1 MSDGTTEKSNEPLS
15 ENSAE
20 GTAATATATEPVV
33 ENPCRRELDLEIPA
47 EEVSK
52 AMEKVAK
59 DFAKV
64 ARVAGFRPGKAP
76 ITLIR
81 RKFADDI
88 KGEVLQSLVPQRVEK
103 AVTEQNLTPISQ
115 PQVEQLDFNDG
126 QAIKFRAVFEVLP
139 EFEVGNYK
147 DLQLEMPAMDVAEE
161 DVTKTL
167 EEMRERAATF
177 APAEGRPVQDG
188 DYVQLKLTGTPEG
201 EGEPLQADSVLC
213 HIGAEETMAPFNEN
227 LRGVNIGDHKDF
239 DVPYPADYPDAK
251 LAGKTFHYSVD
262 VLGIKTKKL
271 AELNDEFA
279 KDVSD
284 ASGLEELN
292 KKIREG
298 LEHQRDHKHKDLLR
312 EKVLNEIVKLH
323 DFPVPQSL
331 VEHQMDVRL
340 ERVVRSLAQQGV
352 DPRAVNIDW
361 VSLRQRNAD
370 RAKDDVK
377 AELIV
382 DRIATAEN
390 IDVNEEEV
398 EHELEHMAGH
408 SNESAEAIRA
418 RLTKQGTLD
427 RIKAKLRSDK
437 TLDWLAQNARVTT
450 TAAPAEAK

>member
-1 MSDGTTEKSNEPLS
+1 MSEGTEKT
-15 ENSAE
+15 AE
-20 GTAATATATEPVV
+20 ITPEGRPKGGPESTNQAAAEAT
-33 ENPCRRELDLEIPA
+33 CRRELELEIPA

-52 AMEKVAK
+52 AMERVAK
-59 DFAKV
+59 EFAKV
-64 ARVAGFRPGKAP
+64 ARVPGFRPGKAP

-81 RKFADDI
+81 RRFADDI
-88 KGEVLQSLVPQRVEK
+88 KGEVLQSLVPERVEK
-103 AVTEQNLTPISQ
+103 AVSEQKLTPVSQ
-115 PQVEQLDFNDG
+115 PKVEQLDFNDG
-126 QAIKFRAVFEVLP
+126 QPLKFRAVFDVLP
-139 EFEVGNYK
+139 EFELGNYK
-147 DLQLEMPAMDVAEE
+147 DLQLEMPVMDVVDE
-161 DVTKTL
+161 DVNKTL
-167 EEMRERAATF
+167 EDMRERAAAF
-177 APAEGRPVQDG
+177 APAEGRAVQDG

-251 LAGKTFHYSVD
+251 LAGKTYHYSVD

-271 AELNDEFA
+271 PELNDDFA

-284 ASGLEELN
+284 ATTLDELN
-292 KKIREG
+292 KKIRDG
-298 LEHQRDHKHKDLLR
+298 LEHQRDHKQKDLLR
-312 EKVLNEIVKLH
+312 EKVLGEIVKLH

-361 VSLRQRNAD
+361 VSLRKRNED

-390 IDVNEEEV
+390 IDVTEEEV
-398 EHELEHMAGH
+398 EHELQHLAGH

-437 TLDWLAQNARVTT
+437 TLDWLAQNARVSTT
-450 TAAPAEAK
+450 KAAAAEAK

>member
-1 MSDGTTEKSNEPLS
+1 MSEGTEK
-15 ENSAE
+15 
-20 GTAATATATEPVV
+20 ATESTPESATPVAA
-33 ENPCRRELDLEIPA
+33 ETTCRRELELEIPA
-47 EEVSK
+47 DEVSK
-52 AMEKVAK
+52 AMERVAK
-59 DFAKV
+59 EFAKV
-64 ARVAGFRPGKAP
+64 ARVPGFRPGKAP

-81 RKFADDI
+81 RRFADDI
-88 KGEVLQSLVPQRVEK
+88 KGEVLQSLVPERVEK
-103 AVTEQNLTPISQ
+103 AVSEQKLTPVSQ
-115 PQVEQLDFNDG
+115 PKVEQLDFNDG
-126 QAIKFRAVFEVLP
+126 QPLKFRAVFEVLP
-139 EFEVGNYK
+139 EFELGNYK
-147 DLQLEMPAMDVAEE
+147 DLKLEMPVMDVVDE

-167 EEMRERAATF
+167 EDMRERAAAF
-177 APAEGRPVQDG
+177 APVEGRAVRDG
-188 DYVQLKLTGTPEG
+188 DYVQLKLTGAPEG

-227 LRGVNIGDHKDF
+227 LRGVNIGDHKEF

-251 LAGKTFHYSVD
+251 LAGKTYHYSVD
-262 VLGIKTKKL
+262 VLGIKNKKL
-271 AELNDEFA
+271 PELNDDFA

-284 ASGLEELN
+284 ATTLDELN

-298 LEHQRDHKHKDLLR
+298 LEHQRDHKQKDLLR
-312 EKVLNEIVKLH
+312 EKVLGEIVKIH

-340 ERVVRSLAQQGV
+340 ERVVRSLAEQGV

-361 VSLRQRNAD
+361 VSLRKRNED

-390 IDVNEEEV
+390 IDVTEEEV
-398 EHELEHMAGH
+398 EHELQHLAGH

-437 TLDWLAQNARVTT
+437 TLDWLAQNARVSTT
-450 TAAPAEAK
+450 KAAAAEAK